1 MDTKE
6 LRGLIREEIKKVIA
20 SKASTVA
27 KKKTGNITVKGSLK
41 EGFAWERVPGKPLP
55 TLKEVQA
62 AYQAKLAEAGEDEPD
77 EWEKPTND
85 GLNDLD
91 NSKGGTDNSLNR
103 AHSALLKL
111 QKEMDKLL
119 NDYKRG
125 AITKDIYVAKRKPLQ
140 DKRAKLEAAL

>member
-20 SKASTVA
+20 SKAGTVA

-85 GLNDLD
+85 GSVDLD
-91 NSKGGTDNSLNR
+91 SQKGGADNSMNKV
-103 AHSALLKL
+103 HGALLKV

-119 NDYKRG
+119 ADYKAGR
-125 AITKDIYVAKRKPLQ
+125 ITKDIYVAKRKPLQ
-140 DKRAKLEAAL
+140 AKRATLENAL